1 MLSVSHTP
9 KYKVIKTRYGQSLN
23 RQATNVSKVVNILP
37 TSIAAGTSLSSFFL
51 SYEVLKKR
59 QKKSCKILLHITAS
73 NNVHNVKAGQN
84 LLFFTAWLHP
94 TKHMSFFYIQTTLI
108 SFFSFFIIRK
118 KKNRSKS
125 ESGSEGSRIVAVY
138 QVW

>member
-51 SYEVLKKR
+51 SYKLLKKR
-59 QKKSCKILLHITAS
+59 QKKSCNILLHITAS
-73 NNVHNVKAGQN
+73 NSVHNVKAGQN
-84 LLFFTAWLHP
+84 LLFFTARLHP
-94 TKHMSFFYIQTTLI
+94 TKHMFFLHTNH
-108 SFFSFFIIRK
+108 SHFFFSFFIII
-118 KKNRSKS
+118 KKNRLKS